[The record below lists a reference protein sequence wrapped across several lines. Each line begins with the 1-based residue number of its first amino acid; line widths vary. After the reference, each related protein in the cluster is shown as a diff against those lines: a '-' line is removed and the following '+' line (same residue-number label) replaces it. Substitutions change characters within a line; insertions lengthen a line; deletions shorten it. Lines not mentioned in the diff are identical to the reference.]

1 MKQSK
6 RKTAFRAVK
15 MSLQI
20 KSRLS
25 KAVLILGIPAAFL
38 PALIAKR
45 LQAFTDE
52 LLRLQ
57 SGGSTVASCLELLL
71 VLVIFFLIS
80 PANDRS
86 AAAMFRR
93 RVSRMN
99 RSSSTGEVMAKSHT
113 RARVKGT
120 SPASSSQ
127 SAGVRL
133 SSSVSPSRLTK
144 TKSVCPPA
152 MTATARCPAASTSA
166 SM

>member
-71 VLVIFFLIS
+71 VLVIFFLNGRKLFHLRNRIQCGCRFIK
-80 PANDRS
+80 NQDIFVTHMRS
-86 AAAMFRR
+86 GNCYLLLLTSGKIDTSFFHFFQKPGLHSFR
-93 RVSRMN
+93 
-99 RSSSTGEVMAKSHT
+99 K
-113 RARVKGT
+113 
-120 SPASSSQ
+120 PF
-127 SAGVRL
+127 
-133 SSSVSPSRLTK
+133 
-144 TKSVCPPA
+144 
-152 MTATARCPAASTSA
+152 
-166 SM
+166 

>member
-52 LLRLQ
+52 L
-57 SGGSTVASCLELLL
+57 
-71 VLVIFFLIS
+71 
-80 PANDRS
+80 
-86 AAAMFRR
+86 AAAKWRKYR
-93 RVSRMN
+93 CLLSGAVVSFGDFFPD
-99 RSSSTGEVMAKSHT
+99 TAVH
-113 RARVKGT
+113 
-120 SPASSSQ
+120 
-127 SAGVRL
+127 AGVETIYR
-133 SSSVSPSRLTK
+133 
-144 TKSVCPPA
+144 
-152 MTATARCPAASTSA
+152 
-166 SM
+166 

>member
-71 VLVIFFLIS
+71 VLVIFFLIQLCMQ
-80 PANDRS
+80 ALRQYTDEEDQVRGTRELKKNT
-86 AAAMFRR
+86 F
-93 RVSRMN
+93 
-99 RSSSTGEVMAKSHT
+99 EV
-113 RARVKGT
+113 
-120 SPASSSQ
+120 
-127 SAGVRL
+127 
-133 SSSVSPSRLTK
+133 
-144 TKSVCPPA
+144 
-152 MTATARCPAASTSA
+152 
-166 SM
+166 